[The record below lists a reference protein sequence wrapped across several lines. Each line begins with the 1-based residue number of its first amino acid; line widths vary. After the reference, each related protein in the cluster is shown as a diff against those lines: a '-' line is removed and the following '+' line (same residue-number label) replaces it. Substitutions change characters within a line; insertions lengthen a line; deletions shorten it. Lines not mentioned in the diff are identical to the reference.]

1 MPLWGNNDLA
11 AQSAIFAV
19 GGLNKAPSAANR
31 TALFANSTAGGYIT
45 GQTISQR
52 GVSHAEQAAARA
64 NTALPRAAHS
74 GWVLRKVGSGG
85 RAGRTQQ
92 EVLVAMSG
100 NLTGNA
106 S

>member
-11 AQSAIFAV
+11 AQSAIFAA
-19 GGLNKAPSAANR
+19 GGLNKAPNTANR
-31 TALFANSTAGGYIT
+31 TALFANTTSGAFVT
-45 GQTISQR
+45 GQTVSQR
-52 GVSHAEQAAARA
+52 GISAAEQVAARA
-64 NTALPRAAHS
+64 NTALPRAAHT
-74 GWVLRKVGSGG
+74 GWVLRRVGSGG

-92 EVLVAMSG
+92 EVLVAMAG